1 MRSNGERIYQGLMG
15 REPMEELEKENVP
28 PKEKGI
34 PWENA
39 RSSLIPF
46 LDALLAEE
54 KSVPSAKKEGGA

>member
-34 PWENA
+34 PWESA
-39 RSSLIPF
+39 TGKLSQLV
-46 LDALLAEE
+46 DGLLA
-54 KSVPSAKKEGGA
+54 AKGKE

>member
-34 PWENA
+34 PWENNKY
-39 RSSLIPF
+39 RLVNLI
-46 LDALLAEE
+46 DDLLAQGSE
-54 KSVPSAKKEGGA
+54 A